1 MQLELDLPG
10 GSMPLPLVIEH
21 FGTDPAAII
30 SDLCA
35 TSEGCEASEVIE
47 GWEACEPVEPVSGR
61 VSHDWRVVLVRGADR
76 QVLRV
81 WAASEFLARLRA
93 RWMAVDGSPAG
104 LWSVESLE
112 RLQ

>member
-30 SDLCA
+30 SDLCS
-35 TSEGCEASEVIE
+35 TSEGCESSEVTE
-47 GWEACEPVEPVSGR
+47 GWEACKPVEPVSR
-61 VSHDWRVVLVRGADR
+61 REAHDWRVILTRGVDQKAVRVR
-76 QVLRV
+76 
-81 WAASEFLARLRA
+81 AASPLLARMRA
-93 RWMAVDGSPAG
+93 RWMAVDSSPAG
-104 LWSVESLE
+104 VWTVVSLE